1 MKFDGEILSLRDR
14 LMQHRRYL
22 HRYPETDFE
31 VARTRDYI

>member
-22 HRYPETDFE
+22 IVIPKLILRLH
-31 VARTRDYI
+31 VQGII